1 VTAACSQLRFDPAP
15 SGWKALIRPG
25 TVPAFA
31 RTFRTQMGLP
41 ADGPLILSGHQAE
54 LWHPGI
60 LAKHLAA
67 AALATKVGGAA
78 AWLVV
83 DHDVPHEI
91 VLRSPARDAE
101 GQLVRKKLPLLNDAD
116 AARATGWIAPLA
128 PAAWSAAD
136 AALPTLAARLEAIRA
151 ALDAAKG
158 EKNCAAQVTA
168 ATQRLLPPG
177 VPPLSPV
184 FATRLRQTDLFRAAV
199 RAMSRDPAGAI
210 ASYNDA
216 ARGAPD
222 AELRPLDAAKGEL
235 PLWRIDA
242 RGTRKRVLAPELTG
256 DTKGGAISDD
266 AAFDSLMPR
275 ALLMT
280 ALLRLAGCDLFV
292 HGAGG
297 FVYDRAMEQWH
308 RTWLGKA
315 LEPVTGGSGGGSG
328 GGMLAPMVLAS
339 ATLRLPLEAKGVPEP
354 GAIRAAMWRA
364 HHARHD
370 PADPLAS
377 DAAAATKKRE
387 LLAMIKE
394 RKQRGE
400 SPAAEFRALQD
411 VLDAYRRRHAEALE
425 RLSHE
430 ATALRAQSAQAS
442 VIDDRTWSFA
452 LHEPA
457 AIGALHDAVRVA
469 IC

>member
-1 VTAACSQLRFDPAP
+1 MTATSAQLRFDPAP
-15 SGWKALIRPG
+15 SGWESLVRRG
-25 TVPAFA
+25 TVPPFA
-31 RTFRTQMGLP
+31 RAFRAQMGLP
-41 ADGPLILSGHQAE
+41 ADGPIVLSGHQAE

-67 AALATKVGGAA
+67 AALATKIGGAA
-78 AWLVV
+78 AWVVV

-101 GQLVRKKLPLLNDAD
+101 GRLVRKKLPLLNEAD
-116 AARATGWIAPLA
+116 AARSTGWIGPLA

-136 AALPTLAARLEAIRA
+136 AALPTLAARLEAIRT

-158 EKNCAAQVTA
+158 EKSWAAQVTA

-177 VPPLSPV
+177 VPPLAPV
-184 FATRLRQTDLFRAAV
+184 FATRLRQTDLLRAAV
-199 RAMSRDPAGAI
+199 RAMARDAAGAI

-216 ARGAPD
+216 ARMAPD
-222 AELRPLDAAKGEL
+222 AELRPLDAARGEL

-242 RGTRKRVLAPELTG
+242 RGTRKRVLASELTAEN
-256 DTKGGAISDD
+256 KAGAANAGES
-266 AAFDSLMPR
+266 FDGLMPR

-308 RTWLGKA
+308 RGWLGKA
-315 LEPVTGGSGGGSG
+315 LEPVTGGSGGSSG
-328 GGMLAPMVLAS
+328 GVLAPMVLAS
-339 ATLRLPLEAKGVPEP
+339 ATLRLPLEARGVPEP
-354 GAIRAAMWRA
+354 DAIRAALWRA

-370 PADPLAS
+370 PADPSAS
-377 DAAAATKKRE
+377 DTDAAARKRE
-387 LLAMIKE
+387 LVAMINE

-400 SPAAEFRALQD
+400 SSAAEFRALQD
-411 VLDAYRRRHAEALE
+411 VLDAYRRRHAGTLQ

-452 LHEPA
+452 LHEP
-457 AIGALHDAVRVA
+457 LSLDSMNRLVEVSFK
-469 IC
+469 

>member
-1 VTAACSQLRFDPAP
+1 VTAASLQLRFDPAP

-25 TVPAFA
+25 TVQAFSRA
-31 RTFRTQMGLP
+31 FRVQMGLP
-41 ADGPLILSGHQAE
+41 ADGPVILSGHQAE

-101 GQLVRKKLPLLNDAD
+101 GRLIRKKLPLLSEAD
-116 AARATGWIAPLA
+116 AARASGWIGPIA

-136 AALPTLAARLEAIRA
+136 AALPTLAARLEAIHA
-151 ALDAAKG
+151 ALGAAKG
-158 EKNCAAQVTA
+158 EKNWAAQVTA

-177 VPPLSPV
+177 VPVLTPV
-184 FATRLRQTDLFRAAV
+184 FSTRMRQTDLFRAAV
-199 RAMSRDPAGAI
+199 QAMARDPVGAI
-210 ASYNDA
+210 ASYNNA
-216 ARGAPD
+216 ARVAPD

-242 RGTRKRVLAPELTG
+242 RGTRKRVLASELTG
-256 DTKGGAISDD
+256 EIKGGASRDNT
-266 AAFDSLMPR
+266 AFDGLMPR

-280 ALLRLAGCDLFV
+280 ALLRLAGCEIFV
-292 HGAGG
+292 HGVGG

-308 RTWLGKA
+308 RDWLGTA
-315 LEPVTGGSGGGSG
+315 LEPVTGGSG

-339 ATLRLPLEAKGVPEP
+339 ATLRLPLDAKGVPEP
-354 GAIRAAMWRA
+354 GAIRAALWRA

-370 PADPLAS
+370 PSDPSVS
-377 DAAAATKKRE
+377 DVAAATRKRE
-387 LLAMIKE
+387 LVAMIQE

-411 VLDAYRRRHAEALE
+411 VLEAYRRRHAETLE
-425 RLSHE
+425 RLSHD
-430 ATALRAQSAQAS
+430 ATALRAQSAQAG

-457 AIGALHDAVRVA
+457 AIVALQDAIRA
-469 IC
+469 ACC